1 MAEIEKTLVVDV
13 PLRTA
18 YDQWTQFESFPEFM
32 ENVEQVVQEDDTTLD
47 WTAKVAGKEKHWTAK
62 ITEQIPDQRIAW
74 QSVTGAPN
82 GGVVMF
88 ESLGAD
94 RTRIELQLEAE
105 PEGAVESAGEAMG
118 FLGREVKGDLERFKD
133 FVEQHGQTGGW
144 RGEVVGG
151 QETNR

>member
-1 MAEIEKTLVVDV
+1 MGKVQHSIDVDV
-13 PLRTA
+13 PVRVA
-18 YDQWTQFESFPEFM
+18 YDQWTQFESFPRFM
-32 ENVEQVVQEDDTTLD
+32 EGVERVVQQDDTTLD

-94 RTRIELQLEAE
+94 RTRIDLQLEAE

-118 FLGREVKGDLERFKD
+118 FLDREVKGDLERFKEYIESQGHED
-133 FVEQHGQTGGW
+133 GSW
-144 RGEVVGG
+144 RGTIEGG
-151 QETNR
+151 QSR

>member
-1 MAEIEKTLVVDV
+1 MGKVKHSIDV
-13 PLRTA
+13 EVPVRVA

-32 ENVEQVVQEDDTTLD
+32 DGVQQVIQEDDTTLD
-47 WTAKVAGKEKHWTAK
+47 WTAKIAGKEKHWTAK

-94 RTRIELQLEAE
+94 RTRIDLQLEAE
-105 PEGAVESAGEAMG
+105 PEGAVESAGDAMG
-118 FLGREVKGDLERFKD
+118 FLDREVEGDLERFKD
-133 FVEQHGQTGGW
+133 FVEQHGQTGAW
-144 RGEVVGG
+144 RGEIRGG
-151 QETNR
+151 RETSR